1 MYMGKWWS
9 KWTIITCMETGKSFS
24 NNDKTRWTRY
34 SSDSILSMSI
44 SSARRDATT
53 SLSSNKVLLCSLPS
67 SPLRQNFKIPHVST
81 FFHSFDLR
89 DTFFENKLLRFQ
101 STPCGTT
108 ILTHLSFAIACSSLF
123 RRNGAGGSLCLFS
136 FLSHQVV
143 GNLPLDCSSA
153 LTFALSDF
161 PANRV
166 TKRSLIFFIVCMGS
180 TGVFK

>member
-1 MYMGKWWS
+1 
-9 KWTIITCMETGKSFS
+9 
-24 NNDKTRWTRY
+24 
-34 SSDSILSMSI
+34 MSI

-53 SLSSNKVLLCSLPS
+53 SLSSNKVLLCSPPS
-67 SPLRQNFKIPHVST
+67 SPLRQNKIPHVST

-101 STPCGTT
+101 STPCRTT

-143 GNLPLDCSSA
+143 GNLPLDCFSA

-166 TKRSLIFFIVCMGS
+166 TNIFYCVHGFHRCV
-180 TGVFK
+180 